1 MAIIEKQFTKF
12 VFPFKYVKGQLD
24 PTLPKCRGRK
34 GERAVFDAMSVKAE
48 ELRSGLVDMLS
59 EGNSS
64 AKIADCYQLDVN
76 SRAYFNLPNRKTDFL
91 VLHARQSSE
100 NSELRVA
107 ITDVCIYLFESGVG
121 ILEFECEYESKSIED
136 YIHLNYFISEPK
148 SEKNYF
154 ISTREEFDQQAQR
167 KTAVEYKFTVK
178 EFIDSIIDSMW
189 VNKEEEQ
196 SIEFFDV
203 KPIIFSNVLLD
214 QCPEDLEL
222 LLKHAAKNLK
232 DSYRLSEESYPVNT
246 YVPFDNSRWAVTMKG
261 VVNINY
267 ITDCE
272 GTNDFFR
279 NAFPEKARGIYHTLF
294 LHIVH
299 QKYSTMHMLSKMGE
313 LDRLSMNYEVMKKE
327 LVGAYHCR
335 SEAYNLMFRAFFQ
348 VPSEQEHINKYYEY
362 LYRNFRINDLQN
374 NFKNDIANLENLCD
388 TYVKRIK
395 ERKNKIKEKK
405 SAITEIFVA
414 IFGTLVAEI
423 TLINSSWDILEK
435 LYGRSVNV
443 GSIGVVAM
451 IAAIVLPLVTITV
464 DVVKRTKDIIKINKD
479 LDEEVQNGLI
489 EKDFDKTL

>member
-1 MAIIEKQFTKF
+1 
-12 VFPFKYVKGQLD
+12 
-24 PTLPKCRGRK
+24 
-34 GERAVFDAMSVKAE
+34 
-48 ELRSGLVDMLS
+48 
-59 EGNSS
+59 
-64 AKIADCYQLDVN
+64 
-76 SRAYFNLPNRKTDFL
+76 
-91 VLHARQSSE
+91 
-100 NSELRVA
+100 
-107 ITDVCIYLFESGVG
+107 
-121 ILEFECEYESKSIED
+121 
-136 YIHLNYFISEPK
+136 
-148 SEKNYF
+148 
-154 ISTREEFDQQAQR
+154 
-167 KTAVEYKFTVK
+167 
-178 EFIDSIIDSMW
+178 
-189 VNKEEEQ
+189 
-196 SIEFFDV
+196 
-203 KPIIFSNVLLD
+203 
-214 QCPEDLEL
+214 
-222 LLKHAAKNLK
+222 
-232 DSYRLSEESYPVNT
+232 
-246 YVPFDNSRWAVTMKG
+246 
-261 VVNINY
+261 
-267 ITDCE
+267 
-272 GTNDFFR
+272 
-279 NAFPEKARGIYHTLF
+279 
-294 LHIVH
+294 
-299 QKYSTMHMLSKMGE
+299 MLSKMGE